1 MGKSISN
8 LNPALNK
15 NTNSKQQNNEI
26 NNKNSNKIEDLK
38 LKLKFPNYYLSDYL
52 FNLKNEIDLSFSK
65 KQLNEIQNGNE
76 TNLNRINKQWIELIN
91 EIESFEDECVKKNQ
105 RKTRTTDLLFKTK
118 TYQEITS
125 IQNQQQYE
133 KINYKIEK
141 FIFSNKTISYMEG
154 FEVFNNEKPFIF
166 RINDEYFDLKLLKL
180 IHHNTSFCNNNNNIS
195 NETIKLQ
202 ILHKKLLDICNNHSI
217 NVFNL
222 DVYLINELN
231 LSRKNIHK
239 IDQDTF
245 NGFVNLLKLNLEI
258 NNLSRLDENILSS
271 ELLNLKELNLKNNK
285 LNCIDSRL
293 FLNLKKLEILYLKSN
308 LINRIEMNSFV
319 TLSRLLNLDLSF
331 NCLKCIK
338 CNLFQGLDHLEVL
351 DLSNND
357 ISEIEENSFQELS
370 NYLVR
375 LYLNNNK
382 LKKINSNDFK
392 KLENLEVLDLALNKI
407 DLIELNAFQ
416 GFANLAKLNYFNY

>member
-8 LNPALNK
+8 LNPASIK
-15 NTNSKQQNNEI
+15 NTTLIQQNNEI
-26 NNKNSNKIEDLK
+26 NNNKIEDLK

-76 TNLNRINKQWIELIN
+76 TNLNRINKQWIDLIN
-91 EIESFEDECVKKNQ
+91 EIESFEDECVKKHQ
-105 RKTRTTDLLFKTK
+105 RKNKATDLFKTK
-118 TYQEITS
+118 RFEQEINS
-125 IQNQQQYE
+125 IQNEQQYA

-141 FIFSNKTISYMEG
+141 YIFSNKTISFMEG
-154 FEVFNNEKPFIF
+154 YEVFNNEKPFIF

-180 IHHNTSFCNNNNNIS
+180 IHNTSFCSNNIS
-195 NETIKLQ
+195 NETIKVQ
-202 ILHKKLLDICNNHSI
+202 ILRKKLLDICNHHYI

-245 NGFVNLLKLNLEI
+245 NGFTNLLKLNLEI
-258 NNLSRLDENILSS
+258 NNLSKLDENVLSS
-271 ELLNLKELNLKNNK
+271 ELSNLKELNLKNNK
-285 LNCIDSRL
+285 LNCVDSRL

-308 LINRIEMNSFV
+308 LISRIEMNSFV

-357 ISEIEENSFQELS
+357 ISEIEENSFQELA

-416 GFANLAKLNYFNY
+416 GFANLAKLKYFNY